1 MSGGTF
7 FDTVVAASGL
17 SIIIGPNVVQRACD
31 MSGIEAANLSP
42 EHLREM
48 LPALRKGM
56 SIFLSNPE
64 IDRSCKRIETLIP
77 KPVEEELPT
86 P

>member
-1 MSGGTF
+1 MSGTF
-7 FDTVVAASGL
+7 FDTVVSASGL
-17 SIIIGPNVVQRACD
+17 SMIIAPNVVSRACD
-31 MSGIEAANLSP
+31 MSGIEAEHLSP

-64 IDRSCKRIETLIP
+64 IDRALKRIETLIP
-77 KPVEEELPT
+77 KPVEDELPA